1 MIYDYI
7 VFMKQPVDCSSL
19 PDAPTAGW
27 LSSFVSDFQHRFINL
42 LSFQFSVFPSRLALA
57 LLNRNL
63 VLNCAA
69 EEKKYTFD

>member
-1 MIYDYI
+1 M
-7 VFMKQPVDCSSL
+7 
-19 PDAPTAGW
+19 DAPAAGW

-42 LSFQFSVFPSRLALA
+42 LSFQFRVFPSRLALA

-69 EEKKYTFD
+69 DDKK